1 MSELEDY
8 IRKNKEKFKGEE
20 PTDGHLDRFLRK
32 LEKEEESK
40 RSSGVTFWRVAAA
53 VIVLATISVSVLLPR
68 FNSPKDVQYASMSL
82 SDVSD
87 DLAEVELYYQSKLER
102 EYAELNSLSET
113 DPVVKSYLD
122 ELERMNELYQEL
134 EEKLYTSGS
143 HEKVV
148 IAMIENF
155 RLRLE
160 LIEKLEKKKA
170 QINDELGLVQ
180 PNPWKDKVKESRKDL
195 KKKIKRKVKKRRRNF
210 KKLKQTKIKRT

>member
-8 IRKNKEKFKGEE
+8 IKKNKEKFAGEE

-40 RSSGVTFWRVAAA
+40 RTSGITFWRVAAA
-53 VIVLATISVSVLLPR
+53 VIVLVTISVSVLLPR
-68 FNSPKDVQYASMSL
+68 FNSPEDVQYASMSL
-82 SDVSD
+82 SDVSE
-87 DLAEVELYYQSKLER
+87 DLADVEMYYQSKLER

-113 DPVVKSYLD
+113 DPEVKSYMD
-122 ELERMNELYQEL
+122 ELENLNELYQEL
-134 EEKLYTSGS
+134 EEELYTSGS

-160 LIEKLEKKKA
+160 IIEKLE
-170 QINDELGLVQ
+170 QIKNSAKSV
-180 PNPWKDKVKESRKDL
+180 
-195 KKKIKRKVKKRRRNF
+195 
-210 KKLKQTKIKRT
+210 KQTK

>member
-1 MSELEDY
+1 MSELEDF
-8 IRKNKEKFKGEE
+8 IKNNKEKFQSEE
-20 PTDGHLDRFLRK
+20 PTEGHADRFLRK

-68 FNSPKDVQYASMSL
+68 FNSPNDVQYASMKL
-82 SDVSD
+82 SDVSEE
-87 DLAEVELYYQSKLER
+87 LAEVEMYYQSKLER
-102 EYAELNSLSET
+102 EYAELNKLSES

-122 ELERMNELYQEL
+122 ELEKLNERYQDL
-134 EEKLYTSGS
+134 EEDLYSSGS

-160 LIEKLEKKKA
+160 LIEKLEK
-170 QINDELGLVQ
+170 
-180 PNPWKDKVKESRKDL
+180 
-195 KKKIKRKVKKRRRNF
+195 IKNGSKSENI
-210 KKLKQTKIKRT
+210 KQTK

>member
-1 MSELEDY
+1 MSELEDF
-8 IRKNKEKFKGEE
+8 IKNNKEKFHAEE

-40 RSSGVTFWRVAAA
+40 RSSGFTFWRIAAA
-53 VIVLATISVSVLLPR
+53 VIILVTVSVSVLLPR

-87 DLAEVELYYQSKLER
+87 DLAEVEMYYQSKLER
-102 EYAELNSLSET
+102 EYAELNKLSES

-122 ELERMNELYQEL
+122 ELENLNESYKDL
-134 EEKLYTSGS
+134 EEQLYSSGS

-160 LIEKLEKKKA
+160 LIEKLE
-170 QINDELGLVQ
+170 E
-180 PNPWKDKVKESRKDL
+180 
-195 KKKIKRKVKKRRRNF
+195 IKNGGISQNI
-210 KKLKQTKIKRT
+210 KQTK